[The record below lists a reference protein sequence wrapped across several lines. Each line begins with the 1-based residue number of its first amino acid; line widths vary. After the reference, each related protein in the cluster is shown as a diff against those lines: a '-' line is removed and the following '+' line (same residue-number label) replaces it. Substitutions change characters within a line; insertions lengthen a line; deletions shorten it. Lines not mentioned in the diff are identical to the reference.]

1 MTKITIFA
9 VLFSGFAFGSANAQA
24 RIKGEFTLPKL
35 IAKAIAY
42 HPSVKSNLLLED
54 SAKED
59 VTTAKW
65 QYFPTPQFS
74 VSQVDSSSTDRNYN
88 GDKRVSILS
97 LIQPIWAGG
106 AIDAGLERSRAQLLV
121 ARATTK
127 VSQQELALRVITS
140 YSSWYGS
147 YLTKEVYKKSQKEH
161 EALRIRLQR
170 RVKQGLSSSSDLNLA
185 DSHLNQANASFNSSV
200 IQHENSLLRLEE
212 LLGFSVN
219 SQDLLEDFEV
229 IEFKDAQQKLIRKA
243 LLNNA
248 KIKQIKAES
257 LVVESE
263 IKQSKASLYPRINLK
278 VEKQWGNAAIKD
290 ADSENRIFLEFNSS
304 FGAGL
309 SNFSNTRKIENRHRS
324 LQARIEN
331 ENKQTEQQ
339 IKLDWMSSTSLKKQ
353 EAFLKSSLLSTEK
366 VQKSYYRQFLAGKKT
381 WREVMS
387 SIRDV
392 SQLESRLAD
401 VYKEVIQSNWRI
413 FVYVED
419 ISKIV
424 TASTDKGQ
432 TFSRTDKVLW
442 YPGVEPRKA
451 ENVFDRLLNK
461 VIPDEQPAD
470 KVIWYVDIDRTKNF
484 TIPAVKESF
493 IDFIKLFD
501 NMLPTDEV
509 PTTIKPNSN
518 KPSLNKP

>member
-1 MTKITIFA
+1 MTKITVFA
-9 VLFSGFAFGSANAQA
+9 VLFSGFAFGNANAQVHM
-24 RIKGEFTLPKL
+24 KGEFTLPKL
-35 IAKAIAY
+35 IAKAIDY
-42 HPSVKSNLLLED
+42 HPSIKSNLLLED

-88 GDKRVSILS
+88 GDERVSVLS
-97 LIQPIWAGG
+97 LIQPLWSGG
-106 AIDAGLERSRAQLLV
+106 AIDANLAKSRAQLLV

-140 YSSWYGS
+140 YSNWYGS
-147 YLTKEVYKKSQKEH
+147 YLTKKVYKKSQKEH

-170 RVKQGLSSSSDLNLA
+170 RVKQGLSSSSDLHLA

-200 IQHENSLLRLEE
+200 IQYENSLLRLEE
-212 LLGFSVN
+212 LLGFPLN
-219 SQDLLEDFEV
+219 SKDLLEGFGV
-229 IEFKDAQQKLIRKA
+229 IEFKDTQQRLIRRA
-243 LLNNA
+243 LVNNA

-257 LVVESE
+257 LVVKAE
-263 IKQSKASLYPRINLK
+263 IKASKASLYPRISLK

-290 ADSENRIFLEFNSS
+290 ADSENRVFLEFNSS

-309 SNFSNTRKIENRHRS
+309 SNFSNTRQIENRHRS
-324 LQARIEN
+324 LQARIKN
-331 ENKQTEQQ
+331 EKKQTEQQ

-353 EAFLKSSLLSTEK
+353 EAFLKSSLASTEK

-401 VYKEVIQSNWRI
+401 VYKEIIQSNWRI
-413 FVYVED
+413 FVYIED
-419 ISKIV
+419 INAIMI
-424 TASTDKGQ
+424 ASADKGQ
-432 TFSRTDKVLW
+432 PLSRTDKVLW

-451 ENVFDRLLNK
+451 ESVFDRMLNK
-461 VIPDEQPAD
+461 VLPDEQPAE
-470 KVIWYVDIDRTKNF
+470 KIIWYFDIDRTKNF
-484 TIPAVKESF
+484 KIPAVKESF

-501 NMLPTDEV
+501 DMLFTDEV
-509 PTTIKPNSN
+509 PTTLKPNSN
-518 KPSLNKP
+518 KP